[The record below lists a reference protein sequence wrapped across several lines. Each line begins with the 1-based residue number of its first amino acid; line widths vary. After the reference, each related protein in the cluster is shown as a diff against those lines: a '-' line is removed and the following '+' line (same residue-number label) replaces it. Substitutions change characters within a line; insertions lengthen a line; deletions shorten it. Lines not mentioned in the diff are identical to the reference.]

1 MDRKIEKQLLDKANV
16 MSVGYGRKIIN
27 GEMTDKPCIMVGVTK
42 KIEASALTK
51 QDLVPN
57 KVNEMETD
65 VFEVGFIKAQQEVDP
80 KHKFRPAM
88 PGVSIGHKCYDKNTR
103 VLTSKGLRY
112 FYEITKNDEIAT
124 LSKDGSLEWQNPT
137 GIFEYEHEG
146 DMVLIDQRTINLC
159 VTKNHNVYFRNRA
172 RKNSSFCLSSIEDVL
187 KKNDYQQIQFKR
199 DCTWHCIDF
208 DKKSIEPQGEL
219 VEEYASFIRNEP
231 FSVSERTRRR
241 WIKKTCK
248 PRAFNLP
255 LEFDSKLWVQF
266 LGWYLSEGSTQ
277 KNTVVISEKSKEHHD
292 EIIGMFESMGLLAHK
307 DKYGNIKTVHASL
320 SSYLKKF
327 GKAHQKFIPR
337 EIKDLPPIK
346 LKILLSALMKGD
358 GHIKNGKY
366 RHYKTVSKQLAHDVL
381 EIGLK
386 CGYGVT
392 ISEYKPAN
400 GGFVN
405 GRQITGR
412 HNSYRIGFSYSKLTP
427 RLSKEPKIIH
437 YVGKIYC
444 LEVPNHVIFVER
456 NGKTCWCGNSITAG
470 TFGCVVQRNGEKL
483 ILSNNH
489 VLAACHDE
497 KTEVLT
503 KQGFKFWEN
512 ITKDDLM
519 ATLDTNTGKLVYQK
533 PDEIHKYYYNGDLF
547 HFKGKCIDIQ
557 VTPNHRM
564 WAKRTYKSGPP
575 KHIKDSGFNF
585 FTAEY
590 IYNDMMQHKSVAYEF
605 TDKARWHCR
614 APETIKLP
622 ESKYKKGKNH
632 NYVHQI
638 NIDDWLYFLGWYL
651 ADGSATI
658 NSCNGQKLISIRSTS
673 DKNLKDL
680 KDLCDRMQIRSHE
693 IKCGAIQILSKQL
706 YDILSPLGRSHNKFI
721 PEDIKELHPDKLKF
735 LLNGYLR
742 GDGFDLKSEQ
752 KGSLSKSKRLSDD
765 IQEIWFKLGVSS
777 KQKIVKGSPFN
788 PDGIYYRVDS
798 RKRSSLRLQSL
809 PEKIKYSGYVY
820 CATVANG
827 TLLTRRNGY
836 IVWSGNSNDAR
847 IGDAIYQPGAYDGGT
862 FLDKIG
868 TLFDFIP
875 LVYEG
880 NNNDGGGTG
889 GGGGTCSFAKKTA
902 SIANFAAK
910 TLGRKHRLMAYNPE
924 AEVNLI
930 DAALAK
936 PDNPSD
942 ILDEIINIGKPA
954 GIAEINIGDKVQKY
968 GRTTGYTTGTV
979 ISVGATTN
987 VSYGTNKMA
996 TFRNQIMTG
1005 DMSDGGDS
1013 GSAVLDMNKNI
1024 VGLLFAGSDQVTI
1037 FCPIQTVFELL
1048 NISL

>member
-88 PGVSIGHKCYDKNTR
+88 PGVSIGHKN
-103 VLTSKGLRY
+103 
-112 FYEITKNDEIAT
+112 
-124 LSKDGSLEWQNPT
+124 
-137 GIFEYEHEG
+137 
-146 DMVLIDQRTINLC
+146 
-159 VTKNHNVYFRNRA
+159 
-172 RKNSSFCLSSIEDVL
+172 
-187 KKNDYQQIQFKR
+187 
-199 DCTWHCIDF
+199 
-208 DKKSIEPQGEL
+208 
-219 VEEYASFIRNEP
+219 
-231 FSVSERTRRR
+231 
-241 WIKKTCK
+241 
-248 PRAFNLP
+248 
-255 LEFDSKLWVQF
+255 
-266 LGWYLSEGSTQ
+266 
-277 KNTVVISEKSKEHHD
+277 
-292 EIIGMFESMGLLAHK
+292 
-307 DKYGNIKTVHASL
+307 
-320 SSYLKKF
+320 
-327 GKAHQKFIPR
+327 
-337 EIKDLPPIK
+337 
-346 LKILLSALMKGD
+346 
-358 GHIKNGKY
+358 
-366 RHYKTVSKQLAHDVL
+366 
-381 EIGLK
+381 
-386 CGYGVT
+386 
-392 ISEYKPAN
+392 
-400 GGFVN
+400 
-405 GRQITGR
+405 
-412 HNSYRIGFSYSKLTP
+412 
-427 RLSKEPKIIH
+427 
-437 YVGKIYC
+437 
-444 LEVPNHVIFVER
+444 
-456 NGKTCWCGNSITAG
+456 ITAG

-489 VLAACHDE
+489 VLA
-497 KTEVLT
+497 
-503 KQGFKFWEN
+503 
-512 ITKDDLM
+512 
-519 ATLDTNTGKLVYQK
+519 
-533 PDEIHKYYYNGDLF
+533 
-547 HFKGKCIDIQ
+547 
-557 VTPNHRM
+557 
-564 WAKRTYKSGPP
+564 
-575 KHIKDSGFNF
+575 
-585 FTAEY
+585 
-590 IYNDMMQHKSVAYEF
+590 
-605 TDKARWHCR
+605 
-614 APETIKLP
+614 
-622 ESKYKKGKNH
+622 
-632 NYVHQI
+632 
-638 NIDDWLYFLGWYL
+638 
-651 ADGSATI
+651 
-658 NSCNGQKLISIRSTS
+658 
-673 DKNLKDL
+673 
-680 KDLCDRMQIRSHE
+680 
-693 IKCGAIQILSKQL
+693 
-706 YDILSPLGRSHNKFI
+706 
-721 PEDIKELHPDKLKF
+721 
-735 LLNGYLR
+735 
-742 GDGFDLKSEQ
+742 
-752 KGSLSKSKRLSDD
+752 
-765 IQEIWFKLGVSS
+765 
-777 KQKIVKGSPFN
+777 
-788 PDGIYYRVDS
+788 
-798 RKRSSLRLQSL
+798 
-809 PEKIKYSGYVY
+809 
-820 CATVANG
+820 
-827 TLLTRRNGY
+827 
-836 IVWSGNSNDAR
+836 NSNDAR

-954 GIAEINIGDKVQKY
+954 GIAEINVGDKVQKY